1 MRQPRSVEDIGFD
14 YNPVTKRFEAV
25 RSVREK
31 MLLDLWSIDPAEWES
46 AEWRFEGT
54 LFARKPEEAGFYATA
69 DGFHP
74 TGTVIDEEKGVQH
87 IFIYSG
93 HPCGPAGSF
102 RINPD
107 TRNAEALTVSNRA
120 LPSVRIASIRTAILT
135 ALHAAQGPGRS
146 IVAESGRISIRL
158 QL

>member
-1 MRQPRSVEDIGFD
+1 MRQPSSVEDIGFD
-14 YNPVTKRFEAV
+14 YNPVTKRFESV

-31 MLLDLWSIDPAEWES
+31 MLVDLWSIDPAEWES

-54 LFARKPEEAGFYATA
+54 IFARKPDEAEFYGTA

-74 TGTVIDEEKGVQH
+74 TGTVIDEENGVQH

-102 RINPD
+102 RITRTLD
-107 TRNAEALTVSNRA
+107 TPKLSQFLTER
-120 LPSVRIASIRTAILT
+120 
-135 ALHAAQGPGRS
+135 
-146 IVAESGRISIRL
+146 
-158 QL
+158 